1 MNKYHNAASFQIR
14 NEAMQ
19 TITTKFLSATDYKG
33 SRVKATAQSGSV
45 TVAYD
50 HALSTQGAHDKAAAA
65 LMAKLGWDEYAS
77 LVGGGYDRGY
87 HYILVPHDMLN
98 SEGE

>member
-1 MNKYHNAASFQIR
+1 MNKYHNAGSFQIR
-14 NEAMQ
+14 NEGRQ
-19 TITTKFLSATDYKG
+19 TITTKYLPPTNTKG
-33 SRVKATAQSGSV
+33 SRVKATAQAGSV
-45 TVAYD
+45 TIAFDY
-50 HALSTQGAHDKAAAA
+50 ALSTQGAHDKAAAA